1 MPVDFQPVQT
11 LAEQIILFIP
21 TLLGAI
27 LIFLGF
33 WIASAI
39 LRTAVRRYGH
49 RMRLD
54 EQVRDLMTKVLG
66 AAIIVMGLI
75 SALGTIG
82 IDVTAMVAGL
92 GLTSFALAFALQD
105 IISNVLAGILILMYH
120 PFRRGNQVKV
130 GSHEGIVTDID
141 LRYTTLQTETQK
153 IFVPNATLFREAIIV
168 YTPGGQPVQKKL

>member
-1 MPVDFQPVQT
+1 MPVDFQPIQT
-11 LAEQIILFIP
+11 LAEQIVLFIP
-21 TLLGAI
+21 TLLGAL

-33 WIASAI
+33 WLASAI
-39 LRTAVRRYGH
+39 LRGAVRRYGY

-54 EQVRDLMTKVLG
+54 EQVRDLVTKVFG

-82 IDVTAMVAGL
+82 IDVTALVAGL

-105 IISNVLAGILILMYH
+105 IISNVLAGILILMYR

-130 GSHEGIVTDID
+130 GAHEGIVTDID
-141 LRYTTLQTETQK
+141 LRYTTLRTETQK
-153 IFVPNATLFREAIIV
+153 IFVPNATLFKEAIIV